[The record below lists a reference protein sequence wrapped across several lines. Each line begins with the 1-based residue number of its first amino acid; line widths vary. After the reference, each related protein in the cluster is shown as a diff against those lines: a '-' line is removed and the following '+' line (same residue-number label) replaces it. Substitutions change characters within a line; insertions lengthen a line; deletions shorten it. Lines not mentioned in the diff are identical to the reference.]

1 MGKYIYNDV
10 MASAITKPRQSLL
23 ALDNV
28 TYVPGSL
35 DKMVERIANVE
46 DQRSLNIELAYYR
59 GDLNAVLNLT
69 TGLTTTDWRVGQ
81 HLLYRMAGAVAAG
94 QYDIFMN
101 TKIRLD
107 EVTRQLSGHP
117 DQAFVELAQAVMA
130 VSLYDTDKCP
140 PWIIDGDFSRL
151 PLAARPFAC
160 YPRAKY
166 LLARG
171 EFAAVLSLTET
182 ALSLFDETRYF
193 TTRIYLRLMEAVSA
207 VCQKEN
213 DRAKAA
219 LAFVMEGLIPDGLIM
234 PLVEHYSSLSSLLP
248 PWANQAP
255 GFMNAVESLKMQIG
269 YNWVDF
275 HNHVTHG
282 QISQILTSRE
292 YQVAYLAKCGYRN
305 QEIAKV
311 LNLSVAT
318 VKSYLQVV
326 YEKLYIQK
334 RKDLENLIL

>member
-1 MGKYIYNDV
+1 MDKYIYNDV
-10 MASAITKPRQSLL
+10 MASSITEPRQTLL
-23 ALDNV
+23 ALDSV
-28 TYVPGSL
+28 TYVLGSL
-35 DKMVERIANVE
+35 NKTVQTAVGAE
-46 DQRSLNIELAYYR
+46 DCRSLNIELAYYR
-59 GDLNAVLNLT
+59 GDLNAVLRLT

-81 HLLYRMAGAVAAG
+81 RLLSRMAGAVAAG
-94 QYDIFMN
+94 QYDIFMD

-107 EVTRQLSGHP
+107 EVARQLAGHP

-140 PWIIDGDFSRL
+140 QWIIDGDFSRL
-151 PLAARPFAC
+151 PLEARPYAC

-171 EFAAVLSLTET
+171 EYAAVLSLTET
-182 ALSLFDETRYF
+182 ALSLCDETCYF
-193 TTRIYLRLMEAVSA
+193 ITRIYLRLMEAVSA
-207 VCQKEN
+207 VCRKEN
-213 DRAKAA
+213 ARAEAA
-219 LAFVMEGLIPDGLIM
+219 LASVMACLIPDGLIM

-248 PWANQAP
+248 PWVNRAP
-255 GFMNAVESLKMQIG
+255 VFMNAVESLKIQIG

-305 QEIAKV
+305 QEIAKA